1 MPRTRL
7 VVVDDPLKMCASVPV
22 RAPLFAIA
30 GACRRANRQPAQ
42 TKTGGS
48 TDLRRDGRRRGLAQQ
63 DVLVEE
69 HHGDRLVCDASV
81 GHRGGVGCHADC
93 SLRRQR
99 AHVYT
104 SFGRFREGDG
114 GWQGGRLISLWW
126 DRGVCPSPAGSPN
139 PIHPSLCLWYV
150 QYPPQY
156 QGTKARREWV
166 STCD

>member
-81 GHRGGVGCHADC
+81 GHRGGVGCHADR

-126 DRGVCPSPAGSPN
+126 DRGGVSLSSRVPKPHPPKPMPMVCTVPP
-139 PIHPSLCLWYV
+139 PIPG
-150 QYPPQY
+150 Y
-156 QGTKARREWV
+156 QGKKRMGFHV
-166 STCD
+166 